1 MVQIVTT
8 QGFLGS
14 TIETSEI
21 TALAVTNAKLA
32 ADAVTSSKIAAGACN
47 KLLYADYTPDTIAKA
62 EASGTAYVGKSFT
75 TTAAAGNPKA
85 ITIYFSAESTLAGGG
100 TQAIDIVID
109 GETVRIPLNASGS
122 DTLAGYINIYT
133 VNGTNAYAVAHY
145 VDTGTLVETVTTLSS
160 LNLATATSIVMQKY
174 ADYFG
179 STGST
184 TVNYFEVYE
193 G

>member
-1 MVQIVTT
+1 MPDYTSYS
-8 QGFLGS
+8 GLGNS
-14 TIETSEI
+14 IETQEI
-21 TALAVTNAKLA
+21 TDASVTLAKLA
-32 ADAVTSSKIAAGACN
+32 SNSVNNTKIVAGSCK
-47 KLLYADYTPDTIAKA
+47 KLLYANYTPDTIAKA

-75 TTAAAGNPKA
+75 TTADANNPKA
-85 ITIYFSAESTLAGGG
+85 LTVYFSAESTLAGGG

-109 GETVRIPLNASGS
+109 GETVRIPLNPAGS
-122 DTLAGYINIYT
+122 DVLAGYLNIYT

-160 LNLATATSIVMQKY
+160 LNLATATSVVMQKY
-174 ADYFG
+174 ADYTG

-184 TVNYFEVYE
+184 TINYFEVYE